1 MTDIGKKELL
11 KFFHNPS
18 CSKSRAVLE
27 LLQNAQKEFCLVEYL
42 KNPPKK
48 EEIALL
54 IELLD
59 EPADKL
65 VRKKEELF
73 LKMAI
78 SENELTPSLVGDLI
92 ERHPIL
98 MERPVVMTEQK
109 ALICRPPI
117 KVFDLL

>member
-1 MTDIGKKELL
+1 ML

-27 LLQNAQKEFCLVEYL
+27 LLQNAQKAFCLVEYL
-42 KNPPKK
+42 ENPPESK
-48 EEIALL
+48 EIALL
-54 IELLD
+54 IDLLD

-65 VRKKEELF
+65 LRKQEELF
-73 LKMAI
+73 LMMAI
-78 SENELTPSLVGDLI
+78 PENELTPSLVAGLI

-98 MERPVVMTEQK
+98 LARPIVMTDQK
-109 ALICRPPI
+109 ALICRPPN

>member
-1 MTDIGKKELL
+1 ML

-18 CSKSRAVLE
+18 CSKSRAVFE

-42 KNPPKK
+42 NNPPEK

-78 SENELTPSLVGDLI
+78 PENELTPSLVGDLI

-109 ALICRPPI
+109 ARICRPPT

>member
-1 MTDIGKKELL
+1 ML

-27 LLQNAQKEFCLVEYL
+27 LLQNAQKEFCQVEYL
-42 KNPPKK
+42 ENPPEK
-48 EEIALL
+48 EEIVLL
-54 IELLD
+54 IDLLD

-65 VRKKEELF
+65 LRKQEEIF

-78 SENELTPSLVGDLI
+78 PENELTPSLVAELI

-98 MERPVVMTEQK
+98 MERPVVLTEQK
-109 ALICRPPI
+109 ALICRPPN

>member
-1 MTDIGKKELL
+1 M
-11 KFFHNPS
+11 
-18 CSKSRAVLE
+18 
-27 LLQNAQKEFCLVEYL
+27 EYL
-42 KNPPKK
+42 ENPPGK
-48 EEIALL
+48 EEIVLL
-54 IELLD
+54 INLLD

-65 VRKKEELF
+65 LRKKEELF

-78 SENELTPSLVGDLI
+78 LENELTPSLVAGLI

-109 ALICRPPI
+109 ALICRPPN

>member
-1 MTDIGKKELL
+1 ML

-27 LLQNAQKEFCLVEYL
+27 LLQNAQKEFRLVEYL
-42 KNPPKK
+42 KNPPEK

-78 SENELTPSLVGDLI
+78 PENELTPSLVGDLI

-117 KVFDLL
+117 KVFELL

>member
-1 MTDIGKKELL
+1 ML

-27 LLQNAQKEFCLVEYL
+27 LLQNAHKEFCQLEYL
-42 KNPPKK
+42 ENPPEK
-48 EEIALL
+48 EEIILL
-54 IELLD
+54 INLLD

-65 VRKKEELF
+65 LRKQEEIF

-78 SENELTPSLVGDLI
+78 PENELTPSLVAELI

-98 MERPVVMTEQK
+98 MERPVVLTEQK
-109 ALICRPPI
+109 ALICRPPN

>member
-1 MTDIGKKELL
+1 ML

-42 KNPPKK
+42 ENPPKSK
-48 EEIALL
+48 EIALL
-54 IELLD
+54 IDLLD

-65 VRKKEELF
+65 LRKQEELF
-73 LKMAI
+73 LMMAI
-78 SENELTPSLVGDLI
+78 PENELTPSRVAGLI
-92 ERHPIL
+92 EKHPIL
-98 MERPVVMTEQK
+98 MERPIVMTEER
-109 ALICRPPI
+109 ALVCRPPN

>member
-1 MTDIGKKELL
+1 ML

-27 LLQNAQKEFCLVEYL
+27 LLQNEEKEFYKVEYL
-42 KNPPKK
+42 ENPLGK
-48 EEIALL
+48 EEIFRL
-54 IELLD
+54 IDLLD

-65 VRKKEELF
+65 LRKQEELF

-78 SENELTPSLVGDLI
+78 PEYELTPKLVAGLI

-98 MERPVVMTEQK
+98 MARPIVMTEQK
-109 ALICRPPI
+109 ALICRPPN

>member
-1 MTDIGKKELL
+1 ML

-27 LLQNAQKEFCLVEYL
+27 LLQNAQKAFCLVEYL
-42 KNPPKK
+42 ENPPESK
-48 EEIALL
+48 EIALL
-54 IELLD
+54 IDLLD

-65 VRKKEELF
+65 LRKQEELF
-73 LKMAI
+73 LMMAI
-78 SENELTPSLVGDLI
+78 PENELTPGLVAGLI

-98 MERPVVMTEQK
+98 LARPVVMTDQK
-109 ALICRPPI
+109 ALICRPPN

>member
-1 MTDIGKKELL
+1 ML

-27 LLQNAQKEFCLVEYL
+27 LLQNEAEEFHMVEYL
-42 KNPPKK
+42 ENPPGK
-48 EEIALL
+48 EEIVWL
-54 IELLD
+54 INLLD

-65 VRKKEELF
+65 LRKQEELF

-78 SENELTPSLVGDLI
+78 PENELTPSRVAGLI

-98 MERPVVMTEQK
+98 MARPVVMTEQK
-109 ALICRPPI
+109 ALICRPPN

>member
-1 MTDIGKKELL
+1 MTDVGKKPVL

-18 CSKSRAVLE
+18 CSKSRAVRE
-27 LLQNAQKEFCLVEYL
+27 LLQNAEREFRQVEYL
-42 KNPPKK
+42 ENPPEK
-48 EEIALL
+48 EEIVLL
-54 IELLD
+54 VDLLD

-65 VRKKEELF
+65 LREQEELF

-78 SENELTPSLVGDLI
+78 PENELTPNLVAGLI

-98 MERPVVMTEQK
+98 MARPIVMTEQK
-109 ALICRPPI
+109 ALICRPPN

>member
-1 MTDIGKKELL
+1 ML

-27 LLQNAQKEFCLVEYL
+27 LLQNAQKAFCLVEYL
-42 KNPPKK
+42 ENPPESK
-48 EEIALL
+48 EIALL
-54 IELLD
+54 IDLLD

-65 VRKKEELF
+65 LRKQEELF
-73 LKMAI
+73 LMMAI
-78 SENELTPSLVGDLI
+78 PENELTPSLVAGLI

-98 MERPVVMTEQK
+98 LARPIVMTEQK
-109 ALICRPPI
+109 ALICRPPN

>member
-1 MTDIGKKELL
+1 ML

-18 CSKSRAVLE
+18 CSKSRAALE
-27 LLQNAQKEFCLVEYL
+27 LLRGSQTEFCLVDYL
-42 KNPPKK
+42 KNPPEK

-54 IELLD
+54 IDLLD

-65 VRKKEELF
+65 LRKKEELF
-73 LKMAI
+73 VRMSI
-78 SENELTPSLVGDLI
+78 PENELTPNVVVELI

-98 MERPVVMTEQK
+98 MERPVALTDQK
-109 ALICRPPI
+109 ALICRPPT

>member
-1 MTDIGKKELL
+1 MTNAGTNPLL

-27 LLQNAQKEFCLVEYL
+27 LLQDAEKEFYKVEYL
-42 KNPPKK
+42 ENPPGK
-48 EEIALL
+48 EEIVRL
-54 IELLD
+54 IDLLD

-65 VRKKEELF
+65 LRKHEELF
-73 LKMAI
+73 LMMAI
-78 SENELTPSLVGDLI
+78 PENELTPSLVAGLI

-98 MERPVVMTEQK
+98 MARPIVMTDQK
-109 ALICRPPI
+109 ALICRPPN

>member
-1 MTDIGKKELL
+1 ML
-11 KFFHNPS
+11 KFFHNPL

-27 LLQNAQKEFCLVEYL
+27 LLQNAEKEFCQVEYL
-42 KNPPKK
+42 KNPPGKK
-48 EEIALL
+48 EIVRL
-54 IELLD
+54 IDLLD

-65 VRKKEELF
+65 IRKKEELF

-78 SENELTPSLVGDLI
+78 PENELTPSLVGDLI

>member
-1 MTDIGKKELL
+1 M
-11 KFFHNPS
+11 
-18 CSKSRAVLE
+18 
-27 LLQNAQKEFCLVEYL
+27 EYL
-42 KNPPKK
+42 KNPPEK

-78 SENELTPSLVGDLI
+78 PENELTPKLVAGLI

-98 MERPVVMTEQK
+98 MARPIVMTEQK
-109 ALICRPPI
+109 ALICRPPN

>member
-1 MTDIGKKELL
+1 ML

-27 LLQNAQKEFCLVEYL
+27 LLQNAKKEFCLVEYL
-42 KNPPKK
+42 ENPPGK
-48 EEIALL
+48 EEIVRL
-54 IELLD
+54 IDLLD

-65 VRKKEELF
+65 LRKQEKLF

-78 SENELTPSLVGDLI
+78 PENELTPSLIAGLI

-98 MERPVVMTEQK
+98 MERPIVMTEQK
-109 ALICRPPI
+109 ALICRPPN

>member
-1 MTDIGKKELL
+1 ML

-18 CSKSRAVLE
+18 CSKSIAVLE
-27 LLQNAQKEFCLVEYL
+27 LLQNAQKEFYLVEYL
-42 KNPPKK
+42 KNPPEK

-59 EPADKL
+59 QPADKL
-65 VRKKEELF
+65 IRKKEELF

-78 SENELTPSLVGDLI
+78 PENELTPSLVGDLI
-92 ERHPIL
+92 ERNPIL
-98 MERPVVMTEQK
+98 MERPVVMTKQK

>member
-1 MTDIGKKELL
+1 ML

-27 LLQNAQKEFCLVEYL
+27 LLQNTQKEFCLVEYL
-42 KNPPKK
+42 ENPPESK
-48 EEIALL
+48 EIALL
-54 IELLD
+54 IDLLD

-65 VRKKEELF
+65 LRKQEELF
-73 LKMAI
+73 LMMAI
-78 SENELTPSLVGDLI
+78 PENELTPSLVAGLI

-98 MERPVVMTEQK
+98 LARPIVMTEQK
-109 ALICRPPI
+109 ALICRPPN

>member
-1 MTDIGKKELL
+1 ML

-27 LLQNAQKEFCLVEYL
+27 LLQNAQKAFCLVEYL
-42 KNPPKK
+42 ENPPESK
-48 EEIALL
+48 EIALL
-54 IELLD
+54 IDLLD

-65 VRKKEELF
+65 LRKQEELF
-73 LKMAI
+73 LMMAI
-78 SENELTPSLVGDLI
+78 PENELTPSLVAGLI

-98 MERPVVMTEQK
+98 MARPIVMTDQK
-109 ALICRPPI
+109 ALICRPPN

>member
-1 MTDIGKKELL
+1 ML

-27 LLQNAQKEFCLVEYL
+27 LLQNEERAFYKVEYL
-42 KNPPKK
+42 ENPLGK
-48 EEIALL
+48 EGIFRL
-54 IELLD
+54 IDLLD

-65 VRKKEELF
+65 LRKQEELF

-78 SENELTPSLVGDLI
+78 PEDELTPRVVAGLI
-92 ERHPIL
+92 ERRPIL
-98 MERPVVMTEQK
+98 MARPIVMTEQK
-109 ALICRPPI
+109 ALICRPPH

>member
-1 MTDIGKKELL
+1 ML

-27 LLQNAQKEFCLVEYL
+27 LLQNEEKEFYKVEYL
-42 KNPPKK
+42 ENPLGK
-48 EEIALL
+48 EEIFRL
-54 IELLD
+54 IDLLD

-65 VRKKEELF
+65 LRKQEELF

-78 SENELTPSLVGDLI
+78 PENELTPSLVGDLI